1 VDLLNGWCE
10 GGGLWLVLERF
21 IFDFFLA
28 DLISFNFYIKHN
40 HPIKPY
46 RVSLP
51 DNLLLDMVPFLKIHC
66 LNSTCLCYRFSQS
79 IVDKTAC
86 CLKFG
91 LTIIFDIHSFW
102 PCWDYLNIL
111 DEMLTRKSSVHKSP
125 FCLQSA
131 THSSIFM
138 FPVSPCLDPQTL
150 QGKNDCNRGH
160 HQYKVEAGSVSKQ
173 VGEVTTRN
181 EGMFRSGKSCCVGR
195 LV

>member
-1 VDLLNGWCE
+1 
-10 GGGLWLVLERF
+10 
-21 IFDFFLA
+21 
-28 DLISFNFYIKHN
+28 
-40 HPIKPY
+40 
-46 RVSLP
+46 
-51 DNLLLDMVPFLKIHC
+51 MVPFLKIHC
-66 LNSTCLCYRFSQS
+66 LNSTRLCYRFSQS

-86 CLKFG
+86 YLKFG
-91 LTIIFDIHSFW
+91 LTIIFDIHSSW

-138 FPVSPCLDPQTL
+138 FQVSPSLDPQIL
-150 QGKNDCNRGH
+150 QGKNGCNRDH
-160 HQYKVEAGSVSKQ
+160 HQYKGGAALISKQ
-173 VGEVTTRN
+173 VEPVTTRN